1 MADVARVRH
10 AVVAAAGVADD
21 EIDKITHANAMR
33 HFRFDPYSVRPRE
46 DCTVGALRAG
56 ATDVDTAPRS
66 VGNKKA
72 KMTKATDL
80 LTAGPRRA

>member
-1 MADVARVRH
+1 
-10 AVVAAAGVADD
+10 
-21 EIDKITHANAMR
+21 MR
-33 HFRFDPYSVRPRE
+33 HFRFDPFSRARPRASARS
-46 DCTVGALRAG
+46 GALRAG

-66 VGNKKA
+66 VGTRKA